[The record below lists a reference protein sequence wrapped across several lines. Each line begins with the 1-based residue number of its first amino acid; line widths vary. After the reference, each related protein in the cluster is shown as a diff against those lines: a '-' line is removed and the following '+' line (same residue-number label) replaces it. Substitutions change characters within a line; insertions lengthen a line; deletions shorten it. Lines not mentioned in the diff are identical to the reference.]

1 MKDGARAGANAN
13 ADNTAGTG
21 EGREVM
27 KKFLATGIA
36 LCALL
41 VYGQLVFAD
50 AVELTDKKLVGQLKI
65 TVAAEEKGEKAILV
79 YNVYEVTA
87 ENGEKYR
94 MIPFAGEGG
103 KEEGRLELE
112 IVAQAMMKAFA
123 TSFVKG
129 ALGFGERS
137 YLGTVMCP
145 VESSAPKPLK
155 EPATKKGPAI

>member
-1 MKDGARAGANAN
+1 MKGDARAGANAN
-13 ADNTAGTG
+13 NTAGTG
-21 EGREVM
+21 EGREAM
-27 KKFLATGIA
+27 RKSLAIGIA

-65 TVAAEEKGEKAILV
+65 TLAEGEAGEKATLV
-79 YNVYEVTA
+79 YNVYEITA

-94 MIPFAGEGG
+94 MVPFAGEGG
-103 KEEGRLELE
+103 KEEGRLELG
-112 IVAQAMMKAFA
+112 IIAQAMMEAFA

-155 EPATKKGPAI
+155 EPAIKKGPAI